1 MGKIGQ
7 IPVNLSAMSN
17 EAIQAVDYYPTFMD
31 QLKTAKARPPVKA
44 WPQIDNVLSDTMM
57 RIFLTDK
64 DVKTELDA
72 AVEQID
78 TLLKN

>member
-1 MGKIGQ
+1 
-7 IPVNLSAMSN
+7 
-17 EAIQAVDYYPTFMD
+17 MD
-31 QLKTAKARPPVKA
+31 QLKTAKARPPIKE

-72 AVEQID
+72 AVERID
-78 TLLKN
+78 ALLKN